1 MKAWVKNMSKYTT
14 EVRFI
19 CEQYAGLMESQGYS
33 NVDEIIQKALPKI
46 FDFSFPIFDENYR
59 NVLCTKIIKHYY
71 TREIGCETVGLWKLW
86 LNVKMNE
93 VMPYYNQLYKSELLE
108 FNPLYTKNVTNSHK
122 NEYGSNA
129 EENESIN
136 DTTTETHKTE
146 VNGNTSSTNT
156 TETTGS
162 GTSDSSV
169 TEWNLFNDTPQ
180 GSVVNISDNTYLS
193 NATKN
198 TNETN
203 GNSATK
209 NNSSGSGSVTNAE
222 TNNTS
227 GNITYGRIRG
237 NNNQLKSTEEYTE
250 EVLGYDGI
258 SASDLLSKFRETF
271 LNIDML
277 IIEECS
283 DLFFQLW

>member
-1 MKAWVKNMSKYTT
+1 MSKYTT

-19 CEQYAGLMESQGYS
+19 CEQYAGLKESQGYS

-46 FDFSFPIFDENYR
+46 FDFTFPIFDENYR

-108 FNPLYTKNVTNSHK
+108 FNPLYTKNVTNNHK

-136 DTTTETHKTE
+136 DTTAETRKTE
-146 VNGNTSSTNT
+146 VSGNTSSTNS
-156 TETTGS
+156 TETTGTGES
-162 GTSDSSV
+162 GSNV
-169 TEWNLFNDTPQ
+169 TEWNLYNDTPQ
-180 GSVVNISDNTYLS
+180 GSVVNIGDNTYLS

-203 GNSATK
+203 GNSSTK

-227 GNITYGRIRG
+227 GNTTYGRVRG
-237 NNNQLKSTEEYTE
+237 NSNQLKSTEEYAE
-250 EVLGYDGI
+250 EVVGYDGV
-258 SASDLLSKFRETF
+258 SASDLLSKFRDTF

>member
-1 MKAWVKNMSKYTT
+1 MQVEVKKLSKYTT

-19 CEQYAGLMESQGYS
+19 CEQYANLSESQGYS
-33 NVDEIIQKALPKI
+33 NVEEIIQKALPKI

-136 DTTTETHKTE
+136 DTTTETRKTE

-169 TEWNLFNDTPQ
+169 TEWDLFNDTPQ
-180 GSVVNISDNTYLS
+180 GSVVNISDNTYLT

-198 TNETN
+198 TNETT
-203 GNSATK
+203 GNSSTK

-227 GNITYGRIRG
+227 GNTTYGHIRG
-237 NNNQLKSTEEYTE
+237 NSNQLKSTEEYTE

>member
-1 MKAWVKNMSKYTT
+1 MSKYTT

-19 CEQYAGLMESQGYS
+19 CEQYANLSESQGYS
-33 NVDEIIQKALPKI
+33 NVEEIIQKALPKI

-136 DTTTETHKTE
+136 DTTTETRKTE

-169 TEWNLFNDTPQ
+169 TEWDLFNDTPQ
-180 GSVVNISDNTYLS
+180 GSVVNISDNTYLT

-198 TNETN
+198 TNETT
-203 GNSATK
+203 GNSSTK

-227 GNITYGRIRG
+227 GNTTYGHIRG
-237 NNNQLKSTEEYTE
+237 NSNQLKSTEEYTE